1 MEMYMNAK
9 HALLA
14 GLAFSTFGAVAQ
26 AADEVNIYSYRQEF
40 LIKPLLEAF
49 TAETGIKA
57 NVIFSKSGLLERL
70 EHEGAN
76 SPADVILTS
85 DVGPLHDAVERQL
98 VAPINSSTVEEN
110 VPAQYRS
117 KDDLWVGL
125 TARSRIIYTSKDR
138 VEPGEIQTYEDL
150 ADPKWK
156 GRVCTRSGKHSYNLS
171 LIGSIIEHK
180 GEEQAEQWLSAVK
193 DNLARRPQGNDRG
206 QVKAVM
212 EGQCDVA
219 LGNTYY
225 YGKMLTNQEE
235 PEQIEWAKSVNLLF
249 PNQDGRGA
257 HMSISGAAL
266 AKHAPNPEAAIK
278 LIEFLT
284 SEQAQKM
291 YAEVNYEFPVRPGIE
306 WSALLKEHMGEFKAD
321 DVNLGDVVKHR
332 ATASRLVDK
341 VGFDN

>member
-1 MEMYMNAK
+1 MTAK
-9 HALLA
+9 KALLA
-14 GLAFSTFGAVAQ
+14 GLALSTFGSVAQ

-57 NVIFSKSGLLERL
+57 NVIFSKKGLLERL

-76 SPADVILTS
+76 SPADVLLTS
-85 DVGPLHDAVERQL
+85 DVGPLYDAVQRDL
-98 VAPINSSTVEEN
+98 VAPIDSDIVDAN
-110 VPAQYRS
+110 VPAHYRS
-117 KDDLWVGL
+117 KDDKWVGL
-125 TARSRIIYTSKDR
+125 TARSRIIYASKDR
-138 VEPGEIQTYEDL
+138 VEEGEIQTYEDL

-156 GRVCTRSGKHSYNLS
+156 NRICTRSGKHSYNLS
-171 LIGSIIEHK
+171 LIGSIIEHN

-193 DNLARRPQGNDRG
+193 DNLARRPQGNDRA
-206 QVKAVM
+206 QVKAVK
-212 EGQCDVA
+212 EGQCDLA

-225 YGKMLTNQEE
+225 YGKMLTNTKE
-235 PEQIEWAKSVNLLF
+235 PEQVEWAKSVNLVF
-249 PNQDGRGA
+249 PNQDDRGA

-266 AKHAPNPEAAIK
+266 AKNAPHPDAAIK

-284 SEQAQKM
+284 SEKAQKM
-291 YAEVNYEFPVRPGIE
+291 YAEVNYEFPVRLGIE
-306 WSALLKEHMGEFKAD
+306 WSDLLKEHMGEFKAD

-332 ATASRLVDK
+332 ADASRLVDK

>member
-1 MEMYMNAK
+1 MNAK

-14 GLAFSTFGAVAQ
+14 GLAFSTFGAVVQ

-117 KDDLWVGL
+117 KDDVWVGL

-235 PEQIEWAKSVNLLF
+235 PEQIEWAKAVNLLF
-249 PNQDGRGA
+249 PNQEGRGA

-321 DVNLGDVVKHR
+321 DINLGDVVKHR

>member
-1 MEMYMNAK
+1 
-9 HALLA
+9 
-14 GLAFSTFGAVAQ
+14 
-26 AADEVNIYSYRQEF
+26 
-40 LIKPLLEAF
+40 
-49 TAETGIKA
+49 
-57 NVIFSKSGLLERL
+57 
-70 EHEGAN
+70 
-76 SPADVILTS
+76 
-85 DVGPLHDAVERQL
+85 
-98 VAPINSSTVEEN
+98 
-110 VPAQYRS
+110 
-117 KDDLWVGL
+117 
-125 TARSRIIYTSKDR
+125 